1 MAVTPLRDLLAETTS
16 FRLDQPITRSI
27 SQSISIVRSTISN
40 WDPQSSHSPS
50 FLQATSHLHSHLLRL
65 SKSASH
71 GAKSSR
77 HSELVKIHT
86 LLESAMQHLEEL
98 FKRRLFSISSDVD
111 LQRDEI
117 ADVRLIAE
125 TMLATGYGGECVSM
139 YQSMR
144 QSNLKSQMVRL
155 GFDQYSNQPKI
166 IKKHR
171 WEVLDRHIKSW
182 TDIAPVVIQSF
193 CSEEHRLC
201 YEIFA
206 ASPESVRNSIFSTIT
221 CDMALSFLTFPETV
235 TVYLKPSPEKLFRL
249 LDMYVVLSDLL
260 PDIES
265 MFGSDPARSVRSQV
279 MSSLDKLSKAIRSV
293 VSEFE
298 LAIQKD
304 PLKSSA
310 VRGGAIHPLTRYVM
324 NYLAYLSD
332 FEDSL
337 HEILI
342 DLPPDCK
349 SSFFEQ
355 ANLADGSILSVTIAW
370 ILFVLLCKID
380 SKAETYSEAA
390 SSYLFLANNLQYIVK
405 KIQGCRL
412 KEILGDDLVN
422 EHNTK
427 ARRFMD
433 GHVRSAWANMSALLP
448 VHNED
453 DDMERLR
460 KFEINFEKAMKER
473 KEWVIADAAMR
484 EEVRLTVEAML
495 VPVYRGWYRS
505 HEDFVAVK
513 FTPEDVKKR
522 ILRFYGDSD

>member
-1 MAVTPLRDLLAETTS
+1 MMAVTPLRDLAETTS
-16 FRLDQPITRSI
+16 FRLDHPITRSI

-40 WDPQSSHSPS
+40 WDPHSSHSPT
-50 FLQATSHLHSHLLRL
+50 FLQATSHLHSHLLHL
-65 SKSASH
+65 SASASH
-71 GAKSSR
+71 GAASSR

-86 LLESAMQHLEEL
+86 LLESAMRHLEEL

-111 LQRDEI
+111 SQCDEI
-117 ADVRLIAE
+117 ADACSIAE
-125 TMLATGYGGECVSM
+125 TMLATGYGEECVST

-155 GFDQYSNQPKI
+155 RFDQSSNQPKVI
-166 IKKHR
+166 RKLK
-171 WEVLDRHIKSW
+171 WEILERHIKSW
-182 TDIAPVVIQSF
+182 TDIAPVVVQS
-193 CSEEHRLC
+193 CSDEHQLC
-201 YEIFA
+201 HEIFA
-206 ASPESVRNSIFSTIT
+206 VSPESVRNSIFSTIT

-235 TVYLKPSPEKLFRL
+235 AVYLKPSPEKLFRL

-265 MFGSDPARSVRSQV
+265 MFGSEPARFVRSQAI
-279 MSSLDKLSKAIRSV
+279 SSLDKLLKAIRSV

-332 FEDSL
+332 FEHSL
-337 HEILI
+337 DEILI

-380 SKAETYSEAA
+380 SKAETYSDAA
-390 SSYLFLANNLQYIVK
+390 LSYLFLANNLQYIMK
-405 KIQGCRL
+405 KIQGCHL
-412 KEILGDDLVN
+412 KKILGDDWVN
-422 EHNTK
+422 EHSTK

-433 GHVRSAWANMSALLP
+433 GHVRSGWADMSALLP
-448 VHNED
+448 AHNED
-453 DDMERLR
+453 DDIERLR
-460 KFEINFEKAMKER
+460 KFEMNFEKAMQER
-473 KEWVIADAAMR
+473 KDWVIADAAMR

-495 VPVYRGWYRS
+495 VPMYRGWYRS
-505 HEDFVAVK
+505 HNNFVAVK